1 MKTCPPRD
9 PDESSKRPGRRLSSS
24 APSLPFL
31 IALPLFRG
39 AQSPVCVVYVLYP
52 DVGSDETVWLA
63 AFFLT
68 TSLAV
73 CTAIYFPR
81 LIFYGQ

>member
-1 MKTCPPRD
+1 MIPTNLLKD
-9 PDESSKRPGRRLSSS
+9 LVED
-24 APSLPFL
+24 SLPVLRPYRFL
-31 IALPLFRG
+31 LRFNCFVVLNSQIAF
-39 AQSPVCVVYVLYP
+39 VYILYP

-73 CTAIYFPR
+73 CTAIYFPPLNILWTMTNR
-81 LIFYGQ
+81 